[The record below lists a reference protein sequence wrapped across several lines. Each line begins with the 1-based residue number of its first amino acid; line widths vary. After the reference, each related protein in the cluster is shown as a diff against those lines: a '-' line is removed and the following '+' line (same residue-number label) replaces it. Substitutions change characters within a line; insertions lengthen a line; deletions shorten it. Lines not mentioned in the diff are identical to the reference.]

1 MAVVQDATKVVSGN
15 FGTVMHDGEFLTS
28 VQKVEAK
35 IEIEKQEVK
44 VAGTRKVGHK
54 TTSTKGTGS
63 IGMYKV
69 SSKFALAIAQ
79 IMDDTAAPF
88 VTSLIIK
95 LDDPEAEGIDRIVL
109 KGVQFDNI
117 PLANFE
123 VGSLVEEELN
133 FTFDDME
140 YLDAMGVVID

>member
-1 MAVVQDATKVVSGN
+1 MGNILDATTIASGN

-35 IEIEKQEVK
+35 VEIEKQEIK
-44 VAGTRKVGHK
+44 VAGTRKIKHK
-54 TTSTKGTGS
+54 TTTTKGTGS

-69 SSKFALAIAQ
+69 TSKFAIAISR
-79 IMDDTAAPF
+79 IMDDSASPF
-88 VTSLIIK
+88 VTELIIK
-95 LDDPEAEGIDRIVL
+95 LDDPESDGADMIRL

-123 VGSLVEEELN
+123 VGSTVEEELN
-133 FTFDDME
+133 FTFDDFE
-140 YLDAMGVVID
+140 YLNAMGVVLK

>member
-15 FGTVMHDGEFLTS
+15 FGTVTHDGEFLTS

-54 TTSTKGTGS
+54 TTGTKGTGS

-69 SSKFALAIAQ
+69 SSKFAIAIAQ
-79 IMDDTAAPF
+79 IMDDSAPPF

-95 LDDPEAEGIDRIVL
+95 LDDPEADGIDRIVL

-140 YLDAMGVVID
+140 YLDAMGVVLK